1 MQLALFENAPQDNP
15 AYLSQ
20 QIITQIGNKRAL
32 LPYIAE
38 ALNIVTSR
46 LGKPKLDILDGFA
59 GSGVV
64 SRLFK
69 GYARRLVSND
79 IEEYAAVTGR
89 CYLTNK
95 SEVNWDEL
103 HEIVDDLNQRVM
115 KEPLPF
121 GFIEELYAPKDENHI
136 TKEDRVFYTRDN
148 ARRIDNYRRLIE
160 QYPKQYADL
169 LIGPLLHEAS
179 VHANTAGVFKG
190 FYKDRRTGIG
200 RFGGTNEDALSRI
213 KAPIIL
219 EPPILSNFECE
230 CLVIQSDI
238 NKAIDSLGEFDLAYY
253 DPPYNQHPYG
263 SNYFMLNLIARYEKP
278 QRISKVSG
286 IPEDWQRSGYN
297 QKSKCFL
304 LLKDLLLRTAARF
317 ILLSYNNEG
326 FVKPDQIYSFLT
338 KIGYVHTI
346 EIPYTV
352 FRGCRNIHKRDVR
365 VTEYL
370 FVVEKKE

>member
-46 LGKPKLDILDGFA
+46 LGKPKLDILDAFA

-115 KEPLPF
+115 KEPLPV

-190 FYKDRRTGIG
+190 
-200 RFGGTNEDALSRI
+200 
-213 KAPIIL
+213 
-219 EPPILSNFECE
+219 
-230 CLVIQSDI
+230 
-238 NKAIDSLGEFDLAYY
+238 LG
-253 DPPYNQHPYG
+253 
-263 SNYFMLNLIARYEKP
+263 
-278 QRISKVSG
+278 
-286 IPEDWQRSGYN
+286 
-297 QKSKCFL
+297 
-304 LLKDLLLRTAARF
+304 
-317 ILLSYNNEG
+317 
-326 FVKPDQIYSFLT
+326 LT
-338 KIGYVHTI
+338 QL
-346 EIPYTV
+346 
-352 FRGCRNIHKRDVR
+352 D
-365 VTEYL
+365 
-370 FVVEKKE
+370 